1 MRRSVIRLAL
11 VVATLAPRAASAFPS
26 PSLAPPPSRIDA
38 LVLAKLKQLGIQP
51 APASSD
57 AVFVRRVYID
67 AIGTLPTADE
77 VRAFLADPDPRKRD
91 KLVDRLLE
99 RDEFA
104 DYWAMK
110 WSDLL
115 RVKSEFPINLWPN
128 AVQAYHH
135 WIRASI
141 KANMPYDRFAREL
154 LTESGSNFRVPPVN
168 FYRAVQS
175 REPEALASAVAL
187 TFMGM
192 RAERWPHERLAN
204 MAAFFSRVG
213 YKSTQEWKEEIVF
226 FDPDKAPAPR
236 VTFPDG
242 TTIQLSPDQDPRAV
256 FANWLVSPK
265 NPLFAQAVA
274 NRAWSW
280 LLGRGV
286 IHEPDDIRPDNPP
299 SNPKLLAYLEQELVA
314 SKYDLKHLFRLIL
327 TSRTY
332 QLSSVATAND
342 PRGDA
347 NFAHYAQRPLEAE
360 VLIDAIDQ
368 VTGTTEEYSSPIPEP
383 FTFVPENQRTIALA
397 DGSITN
403 SFLKTFGRSP
413 RDLGLESERDNKPTA
428 AERLALLNSG
438 QIQGKLERGPALQ
451 ALIRA
456 SVDMPQLVT
465 TLYLTILSRPP
476 AADELQIALA
486 YAQSVN
492 GNRRMAALDI
502 AWALINTPEFL
513 YRH

>member
-1 MRRSVIRLAL
+1 M
-11 VVATLAPRAASAFPS
+11 
-26 PSLAPPPSRIDA
+26 
-38 LVLAKLKQLGIQP
+38 
-51 APASSD
+51 
-57 AVFVRRVYID
+57 
-67 AIGTLPTADE
+67 
-77 VRAFLADPDPRKRD
+77 
-91 KLVDRLLE
+91 
-99 RDEFA
+99 
-104 DYWAMK
+104 
-110 WSDLL
+110 
-115 RVKSEFPINLWPN
+115 
-128 AVQAYHH
+128 
-135 WIRASI
+135 
-141 KANMPYDRFAREL
+141 
-154 LTESGSNFRVPPVN
+154 
-168 FYRAVQS
+168 
-175 REPEALASAVAL
+175 
-187 TFMGM
+187 
-192 RAERWPHERLAN
+192 
-204 MAAFFSRVG
+204 
-213 YKSTQEWKEEIVF
+213 
-226 FDPDKAPAPR
+226 
-236 VTFPDG
+236 
-242 TTIQLSPDQDPRAV
+242 
-256 FANWLVSPK
+256 
-265 NPLFAQAVA
+265 
-274 NRAWSW
+274 
-280 LLGRGV
+280 
-286 IHEPDDIRPDNPP
+286 
-299 SNPKLLAYLEQELVA
+299 
-314 SKYDLKHLFRLIL
+314 
-327 TSRTY
+327 
-332 QLSSVATAND
+332 ATAND